1 MSAEIDSTSAPEPHK
16 MSGTSSVTTTSGQ
29 KLSIFAAKSGFVIPK
44 NKLSGSL
51 VPIFRGAKKHG
62 VTGAINEESS
72 KQTERKSKWGPDL
85 TQDATVRRGKALALQ
100 VFPGIFSNNTPLTFV
115 LLCIFFSHSSIFI
128 SFKAFNS
135 KVIFTFLYKFWLK
148 CLFFITPYSFFFF
161 FKF

>member
-16 MSGTSSVTTTSGQ
+16 MSGASSATTTSGQ
-29 KLSIFAAKSGFVIPK
+29 KLSIFASKSGFVIPK

-51 VPIFRGAKKHG
+51 VPIFRGATKHG

-100 VFPGIFSNNTPLTFV
+100 VILE
-115 LLCIFFSHSSIFI
+115 
-128 SFKAFNS
+128 SFQK
-135 KVIFTFLYKFWLK
+135 TLQ
-148 CLFFITPYSFFFF
+148 
-161 FKF
+161 